1 MVTHLLPAR
10 HSEGE
15 VRSSSLRAFA
25 SRLALALV
33 ALTALAGSARAAEP
47 AAPQGAS
54 PQPGAAGAPSPATED
69 RGWPRQ
75 LVKDGA
81 TLVYYQ
87 PDLDE
92 WKDYRQATCR
102 LAFALTPKGEKQ
114 VLGVA
119 TMTANTLVDKESR
132 TVFLRDIAVTSVR
145 FPSSDAAT
153 SARLRALFESMVPTG
168 GEAISVD
175 RVMAMI
181 ERDKVP
187 ARTAAVK
194 NDPPPIFYREKPAIL
209 LIVEGDPV
217 LAPVEGTGLEFVVNA
232 NWDLFRDPSTK
243 QYYLLATN
251 HWLTANDL
259 AGPWSPTKTLP
270 ADLSKLPPGQNF
282 DDVKKMVPPPAVKG
296 AAPEVLLSNVPA
308 ELILFKGAPA
318 YAKVPGTTLSYA
330 KNTDTDLFRDDATK
344 KIYVL
349 FSGRWFRCDTL
360 AGPWWFASADLPADF
375 AKIPANSPKA
385 HVLASVPGTQ
395 EAADAVMLA
404 QIPTTA
410 VIDRINAAAVPQV
423 TYDGPPDFK
432 HIPGTQLKYAI
443 NTEQQ
448 VILVG
453 EVYYLCF
460 QGVWF
465 LSKLPTGPW
474 QTADNVPPEI
484 YAIPASSPIYNV
496 TYVTQTNATATTV
509 ESSHTAGYFGTF
521 VVGVGVGLWLGWG
534 SGYYYPPYRYYPP
547 GYGYPIYR
555 PWPPTYGF
563 GAAYNPRTG
572 GFAVGRAAYGPYGAV
587 GGAAFYNP
595 STGRYGRAA
604 SVQGQYGGRTVAASY
619 NPATGGYARTRQSHN
634 AYAQWGS
641 TVATRGNQWAASGHV
656 STAGGS
662 VGRYRTSSGASGTV
676 ARGSNGTVVRGDN
689 GVYAGRD
696 GNVYKRNDKGDWS
709 QYSGGSWNQVERSA
723 PSTRDLDS
731 AAKAR
736 ERGQAET
743 QRNRSSAPRDGGGG
757 GARGGGS
764 GARGG
769 GGGARGGGRRR

>member
-1 MVTHLLPAR
+1 MRALAVGVAGLL
-10 HSEGE
+10 
-15 VRSSSLRAFA
+15 
-25 SRLALALV
+25 LAL
-33 ALTALAGSARAAEP
+33 TGTARAAD
-47 AAPQGAS
+47 
-54 PQPGAAGAPSPATED
+54 PGAAKAAPPAPAATNAASLATED

-92 WKDYRQATCR
+92 WKDYRQVKCR

-119 TMTANTLVDKESR
+119 TLSANTLVDKEAR
-132 TVFLRDIAVTSVR
+132 TVFLRDITVTRVR
-145 FPSSDAAT
+145 FPSMDAAT
-153 SARLRALFESMVPTG
+153 SGRLGTLLESMVPTG

-187 ARTAAVK
+187 ARTAPVK
-194 NDPPPIFYREKPAIL
+194 NDPPPIFHSEKPAIL
-209 LIVEGDPV
+209 LSIDGEPV
-217 LAPVEGTGLEFVVNA
+217 FAPVAGTGLEFLVNT
-232 NWDLFRDPSTK
+232 NWDVFRDTSTK
-243 QYYLLATN
+243 QYFLLATKR
-251 HWLTANDL
+251 WLTANDL
-259 AGPWSPTKTLP
+259 AGPWTSTQTLP
-270 ADLSKLPPGQNF
+270 KDLSSLPAGQDF
-282 DDVKKMVPPPAVKG
+282 DDVKKMVPPPAAKG
-296 AAPEVLLSNVPA
+296 NPPVVFHTRVPA
-308 ELILFKGAPA
+308 ELILLKGAPV
-318 YAKVPGTTLSYA
+318 YAKIPGTSLRYA
-330 KNTDTDLFRDDATK
+330 TNTDSDLFLDDATK
-344 KIYVL
+344 KLYVL
-349 FSGRWFRCDTL
+349 FSGRWFRSDAL
-360 AGPWWFASADLPADF
+360 AGPWTFASADLPADF

-385 HVLASVPGTQ
+385 AVLASVPGTQ

-410 VIDRINAAAVPQV
+410 VIDRMAAAAALNV

-432 HIPGTQLKYAI
+432 PIPGTKLKYAV
-443 NTEQQ
+443 NTEHQ

-453 EVYYLCF
+453 DVYYLCF

-474 QTADNVPPEI
+474 QTADSVPPDI
-484 YAIPASSPIYNV
+484 YAIPASSPVYNV
-496 TYVTQTNATATTV
+496 TYVTQTNGTPTTV
-509 ESSHTAGYFGTF
+509 ESSCTSGYFGTF
-521 VVGVGVGLWLGWG
+521 VIGVGVGLWLGYG
-534 SGYYYPPYRYYPP
+534 SGYYYPPYRYYGP

-555 PWPPTYGF
+555 PFPPTYGF

-572 GFAVGRAAYGPYGAV
+572 GFAVGRAAYGPYGGV

-595 STGRYGRAA
+595 TTGRYGRAA
-604 SVQGQYGGRTVAASY
+604 TAQGPYGGRTAAAVY
-619 NPATGGYARTRQSHN
+619 NPSTGTYARTRQSHN

-641 TVATRGNQWAASGHV
+641 SVATRGNQWAASGHV
-656 STAGGS
+656 TTAGGT
-662 VGRYRTSSGASGTV
+662 VARYRTSSGASGGV
-676 ARGSNGTVVRGDN
+676 ARGENGTVLRGDS

-709 QYSGGSWNQVERSA
+709 QYSGGSWNKVERSA

-731 AAKAR
+731 SARAR
-736 ERGQAET
+736 ERGNAET
-743 QRNRSSAPRDGGGG
+743 QRNRSSAPRSGGG
-757 GARGGGS
+757 

-769 GGGARGGGRRR
+769 GGGARGGGGRRR